1 MSWTIE
7 RRGRVAVV
15 TMNTNPVNAQNRAFF
30 ADLHEAF
37 DRLERDH
44 PDSPVVLT
52 GTGTRFSAGL
62 DLGEHFP
69 LFAGDEAAVASWFQ
83 DYRATNMRLF
93 TYPRPTVAAVNG
105 HAFAG
110 GLITAA
116 VCDRRVAVD
125 EGARFGINEVP
136 IGIPMPAVYLRML
149 QYAWGEPVAPRACLQ
164 GEVFSTDRGARVG
177 PRARTRT
184 RSGAARPRD
193 RHRRADPRGLPRRL
207 RLHQTRPAGPSPARH
222 RRVERSAR
230 PGRTRRRHDQR
241 TVATGPPPLL
251 GATQGQPRPLV
262 IAVDHELPRWLIWR
276 QRPFPDANLLLVDGR
291 QPALVDSGFIGHA
304 DETAAWVDAHTTTL
318 HRVVNT
324 HWHADHVGGNALLQS
339 RGAGIAASTADADA
353 LARRDPGCCLA
364 EYLDQP
370 VAPYTVDERL
380 DDGAVLRLGDTDWEV
395 IRTPGHTP
403 GHLALWEPDQRLL
416 IVGDALSDYDVGW
429 VNTALDGPDATRTAL
444 ASLRRLAA
452 LPARVVLP
460 AHGPIPTDPQATFA
474 AALRRAQ
481 RLVDDPDGA
490 VWYGGAPDLRLR
502 VDDSQR
508 YSRRRG
514 RTLPACPRL
523 GQRRGTA
530 TGLHP

>member
-1 MSWTIE
+1 M
-7 RRGRVAVV
+7 
-15 TMNTNPVNAQNRAFF
+15 
-30 ADLHEAF
+30 
-37 DRLERDH
+37 
-44 PDSPVVLT
+44 
-52 GTGTRFSAGL
+52 
-62 DLGEHFP
+62 
-69 LFAGDEAAVASWFQ
+69 
-83 DYRATNMRLF
+83 
-93 TYPRPTVAAVNG
+93 
-105 HAFAG
+105 
-110 GLITAA
+110 
-116 VCDRRVAVD
+116 
-125 EGARFGINEVP
+125 
-136 IGIPMPAVYLRML
+136 
-149 QYAWGEPVAPRACLQ
+149 
-164 GEVFSTDRGARVG
+164 
-177 PRARTRT
+177 
-184 RSGAARPRD
+184 
-193 RHRRADPRGLPRRL
+193 
-207 RLHQTRPAGPSPARH
+207 
-222 RRVERSAR
+222 
-230 PGRTRRRHDQR
+230 
-241 TVATGPPPLL
+241 
-251 GATQGQPRPLV
+251 

-304 DETAAWVDAHTTTL
+304 DETAAWVDSHTTTL

-395 IRTPGHTP
+395 VRTPGHTP

-460 AHGPIPTDPQATFA
+460 AHGPIPDRPAGH
-474 AALRRAQ
+474 LRGRTPSRPAP
-481 RLVDDPDGA
+481 RRRPRRRSV
-490 VWYGGAPDLRLR
+490 VRGAPDLRLR